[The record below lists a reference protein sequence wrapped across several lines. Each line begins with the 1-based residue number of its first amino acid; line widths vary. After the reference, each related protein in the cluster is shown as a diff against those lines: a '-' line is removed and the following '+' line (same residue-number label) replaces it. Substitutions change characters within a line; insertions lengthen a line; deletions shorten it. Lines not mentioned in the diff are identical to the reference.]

1 MANFPLVTW
10 QVDVPSFRIQRTGPD
25 YDSPATTLWGFET
38 TTTGGNAAAT
48 SLAGFLLDQIQT
60 AGVATGSAT
69 YVYASGVSPSMS
81 PMLYD
86 LQLVNSLST
95 PVVIDFFSDA
105 AAAVFGL
112 QKTGGPAGIV
122 QFSTSSSPGT
132 VTRSTLNVDGL
143 WMPCGVS
150 GDVRRFTQQRAAV
163 SSNDMSGLTTDIVN
177 WGQVIDIEFLSSA
190 FPAANLTRWFAGI
203 SVYASA
209 AQRNVNDPN
218 NTMEGMLAAAAAGR
232 TFRIYREPAIA
243 AGTGAGYYQA
253 AKMPTIGRS
262 STVRDYASP
271 VDEPRLWDS
280 AGLFFRGA

>member
-86 LQLVNSLST
+86 LQLVNSLSAIVT
-95 PVVIDFFSDA
+95 IDFFSTA
-105 AAAVFGL
+105 AAKVFGL
-112 QKTGGPAGIV
+112 SSVGGLVNLA
-122 QFSTSSSPGT
+122 TSPSPGT
-132 VTRSTLNVDGL
+132 VTRSTFNVDGL

-203 SVYASA
+203 SVYANA